1 MTGGIVKAVCDKRRR
16 RRMREFLA
24 QKGRIEITTSYLMYW
39 EAVDKM
45 MDNPSPTVLFLVN

>member
-1 MTGGIVKAVCDKRRR
+1 MKRTN
-16 RRMREFLA
+16 FDLVD
-24 QKGRIEITTSYLMYW
+24 W